1 MCNTRLLKTGISIIV
16 IFESNRINTMTQR
29 LDRRNF
35 IQQMSMLSAVTL
47 LPFNACTMKPD
58 QKYKIGLQLF
68 TIRDAIEKDPL
79 GSLKKAQAMGYE
91 DLEIYGYNGDKN
103 MYYGFKAD
111 DFKKHLEDLELTST
125 SGHYGF
131 HTYFNKSSDELYR
144 FVDQCIKGAHTLGQ
158 KYITWPWLDPSS
170 RSLESFKKLVGILN
184 IVGERITKAGL
195 GFAYHNHNF
204 EFIDHDGQNGYEL
217 ILKHTDPA
225 VVKLQLDLY
234 WVKHASK
241 LSPAELMAKQ
251 PGRFVMWH
259 IKDMDKITRDY
270 TELGNG
276 SIDYKPILPEASKAG
291 LEYYYLEQGGN
302 YAHNSMRSIE
312 DSITYFKQHLQHYL

>member
-1 MCNTRLLKTGISIIV
+1 
-16 IFESNRINTMTQR
+16 MTHE
-29 LDRRNF
+29 LDRRKF
-35 IQQMSMLSAVTL
+35 LQRMAMFSAATL
-47 LPFNACTMKPD
+47 LPFNACTMKSD

-68 TIRDAIEKDPL
+68 TIRDAMKKDPL
-79 GSLKKAQAMGYE
+79 GSLKKARVMGYE
-91 DLEIYGYNGDKN
+91 DLEIYGYNGDRN
-103 MYYGFKAD
+103 MYYGFKAN

-131 HTYFNKSSDELYR
+131 HDYFNKSSDELYK
-144 FVDQCIKGAHTLGQ
+144 FVDQCIEGAHVLDQ
-158 KYITWPWLDPSS
+158 KYITWPWLDPES
-170 RSLESFKKLVGILN
+170 RSLDAFKKLAGILN
-184 IVGERITKAGL
+184 VVGERITKTGL

-204 EFIDHDGQNGYEL
+204 EFIDHDGQNGYDI
-217 ILKHTDPA
+217 ILENTDPE

-234 WVKHASK
+234 WVKNASK
-241 LSPAELMAKQ
+241 LSPREIIAKA

-276 SIDYKPILPEASKAG
+276 SIDYTTILTEASTSG

-302 YAHNSMRSIE
+302 YAHDSMRSIE
-312 DSITYFKQHLQHYL
+312 ENIAYFKQHLQPYL

>member
-1 MCNTRLLKTGISIIV
+1 MI
-16 IFESNRINTMTQR
+16 MTQQV
-29 LDRRNF
+29 DRRNF
-35 IQQMSMLSAVTL
+35 LQQITLLSAATL
-47 LPFNACTMKPD
+47 LPLNACTMKSH
-58 QKYKIGLQLF
+58 QKDKIGLQLF
-68 TIRDAIEKDPL
+68 TIRDAMEKDPI
-79 GSLKKAQAMGYE
+79 GSLKKARAMGYE
-91 DLEIYGYNGDKN
+91 DLEIYGYDGYKN

-131 HTYFNKSSDELYR
+131 HSYFNKSNDDLYR
-144 FVDQCIKGAHTLGQ
+144 YVDQCIIGAHSLGQ
-158 KYITWPWLDPSS
+158 KYITWPWLDPES
-170 RSLESFKKLVGILN
+170 RSIEAFKKLVDILN
-184 IVGERITKAGL
+184 RVGERITKSGL

-217 ILKHTDPA
+217 ILKHTDPE

-241 LSPAELMAKQ
+241 LSPTELIAKQ

-259 IKDMDKITRDY
+259 IKDMDKVTRDY

-276 SIDYKPILPEASKAG
+276 SIDYTKILPEASKSG

-312 DSITYFKQHLQHYL
+312 DSIAYFKQNLQQYL